1 MWNLT
6 HIDPGFNSENLLVGS
21 IWLPPPGNPAARKY
35 ETPDSRSRFADK
47 LLQRLKVTPGVT
59 SAALGTG
66 DAIPLVG
73 WNSSEFRIEGVPVTS
88 GTSYSAQISGVSE
101 DYLRTIGAHVE
112 SGRDFTINDR
122 GDFRVALVNR
132 SFADRIWK
140 GVNPIGHRIGIGRSN
155 SPEWYEIVGVTN
167 EVKSEGFDRPA
178 LPQIYLP
185 IYHHSDYAV
194 SVLVRTSVEPQ
205 SEIVTVGRAVTAV
218 DPDLT
223 IFAARTMDQVVA
235 RSLGSRR
242 FALIL
247 IGSFALIAVVLS
259 MAGVYALT
267 ALLVSQKQREIGIR
281 MALGASRA
289 NVLLVILRRGMKLTF
304 VGIGAGWIGALF
316 MAGSLKSILFGAS
329 VVDPWPYI
337 GVAVLVVCSALI
349 ACYIP
354 AKAAATMD
362 PNRAIRSE

>member
-35 ETPDSRSRFADK
+35 ETPDSRSRFAEK
-47 LLQRLKVTPGVT
+47 LLQQLKVTPGVT

-73 WNSSEFRIEGVPVTS
+73 WDSSEFRIEGVPATN

-140 GVNPIGHRIGIGRSN
+140 GANPIGHRIGIGRGN
-155 SPEWYEIVGVTN
+155 PPEWYEIVGVTN
-167 EVKSEGFDRPA
+167 EVKGQGFDEPA

-185 IYHHSDYAV
+185 IYHHSSYAI

-205 SEIVTVGRAVTAV
+205 SEIETVGRTVTAV

-223 IFAARTMDQVVA
+223 IFAARSMDQVVA

-242 FALIL
+242 FALFL

-259 MAGVYALT
+259 MAGVYAIT
-267 ALLVSQKQREIGIR
+267 TLLVSQKQREIGIR

-289 NVLLVILRRGMKLTF
+289 NVLMVVLRRGMLLTL
-304 VGIGAGWIGALF
+304 VGIGAGWIGAVF